1 MQHATPAAPAVRETL
16 ERLLASQT
24 FGRSERARKLLR
36 YLVEREQAGEAD
48 RLKGF
53 SIAMDVFG
61 KDGDFDPSTDAVV
74 RVQAGRLR
82 ELLQHYFA
90 NEGIAEPVRI
100 AIPRGGYVPA
110 YELNAIRLP
119 DVAEAV
125 PKLKLDGAVAADRP
139 NDAGTGM
146 PDAVLPAS
154 ATPSPAPSVVR
165 HLRFFWM
172 AIALVIAMLGV
183 LILRQGSNALLTGG
197 DIPATLE
204 TAGATSSVAP
214 SAMADALPLV
224 YIDVKANSADASRVA
239 ASLRAGLSGFDTI
252 DFIGRDTVNRPDP
265 ANDATSFVFDILPGP
280 NAGDITI
287 ELQSM
292 ASGRVLLSRNLTPA
306 DSAPA
311 AVEDRIADMLSSA
324 LPASGTIY
332 NYIEQT
338 GVPNGLTQCLLLNDK
353 YYLDQNART
362 HDAAYRCLESLADGG
377 TKSSLVYSELASLH
391 LEAVSD
397 HYAYPPDATI
407 EKAVE
412 LAHRGVQMG
421 PTSPYA
427 HRSYGYVSSRLG
439 NTDEAIR
446 WMRKAYELNPYDLGM
461 AAAYGYGLIFAGR
474 YAEGTPILAHAAET
488 FSGHSTW
495 WDYGLFVGEFMLG
508 DMDKAVAASMAL
520 RTTAAKSHYLAARLI
535 GAKAAGQDNLVTTL
549 LNELNTRFP
558 KFAADPRATFVE
570 RKYPA
575 DLTDRLIQAL
585 RAAGLGNAS

>member
-119 DVAEAV
+119 DIAESV
-125 PKLKLDGAVAADRP
+125 PELRLDGAASTDRS
-139 NDAGTGM
+139 NEAGTGM
-146 PDAVLPAS
+146 LEAMSLAS
-154 ATPSPAPSVVR
+154 VPSSPAPSVAR

-183 LILRQGSNALLTGG
+183 LILRQGSTALLAGG
-197 DIPATLE
+197 DISAMPE
-204 TAGATSSVAP
+204 IAGATASITA
-214 SAMADALPLV
+214 SARADALPQV
-224 YIDVKANSADASRVA
+224 YIGLKADGPDASRVA

-252 DFIGRDTVNRPDP
+252 DFIGRDTVGDP
-265 ANDATSFVFDILPGP
+265 ADDATSFIFDVLSGP
-280 NAGDITI
+280 DAGDITI

-338 GVPNGLTQCLLLNDK
+338 GTPNGLTQCLLLNGK

-362 HDAAYRCLESLADGG
+362 HEAAYRCLEKLANGG

-397 HYAYPPDATI
+397 HYAYPPNATI
-407 EKAVE
+407 ETAVE
-412 LAHRGVQMG
+412 FAHRGVQMG

-474 YAEGTPILAHAAET
+474 YAEGTPILDHAVET
-488 FSGHSTW
+488 FSGHPTW

-508 DMDKAVAASMAL
+508 DMNKAVAASMAL
-520 RTTAAKSHYLAARLI
+520 RTTATKSHYLAARLV
-535 GAKAAGQDNLVTTL
+535 GAKAAGQDHLVSTL
-549 LNELNTRFP
+549 LKQLTTEFP

-570 RKYPA
+570 RNYPA
-575 DLTDRLIQAL
+575 DLPDRLVHAL
-585 RAAGLGNAS
+585 

>member
-119 DVAEAV
+119 GLAEAV
-125 PKLKLDGAVAADRP
+125 PELRLDGAVSADRS
-139 NDAGTGM
+139 NEAGTGM
-146 PDAVLPAS
+146 LDAMSLAS
-154 ATPSPAPSVVR
+154 VPSSPAPSVAR

-183 LILRQGSNALLTGG
+183 LILRQGSTALLAGG
-197 DIPATLE
+197 DISATPE
-204 TAGATSSVAP
+204 IAGATASVTA
-214 SAMADALPLV
+214 SARADALPQV
-224 YIDVKANSADASRVA
+224 YIGLKADGPDASRVA

-252 DFIGRDTVNRPDP
+252 DFIGRDTVGDP
-265 ANDATSFVFDILPGP
+265 ADDAASFIFDVLPGP
-280 NAGDITI
+280 DAGDITI

-338 GVPNGLTQCLLLNDK
+338 GTPNGLTQCLLLNGK

-362 HDAAYRCLESLADGG
+362 HEAAYRCLEKLANGG

-397 HYAYPPDATI
+397 HYAYPPNATI
-407 EKAVE
+407 ETAVE
-412 LAHRGVQMG
+412 FAHRGVQMG

-474 YAEGTPILAHAAET
+474 YAEGTPILDHAAET
-488 FSGHSTW
+488 FSGHPTW

-508 DMDKAVAASMAL
+508 DMNKAVAASMAL
-520 RTTAAKSHYLAARLI
+520 RTTATKSHYLAARLV
-535 GAKAAGQDNLVTTL
+535 GAKAAGQDHLVSTL
-549 LNELNTRFP
+549 LKQLTTEFP

-575 DLTDRLIQAL
+575 DLTDRLVQAL
-585 RAAGLGNAS
+585 RAAGLGSPS

>member
-119 DVAEAV
+119 DIAEAV
-125 PKLKLDGAVAADRP
+125 PELRLDGAVSADRS
-139 NDAGTGM
+139 NEAGTGM
-146 PDAVLPAS
+146 LDAMSLAS
-154 ATPSPAPSVVR
+154 VPSSPAPSVAR

-183 LILRQGSNALLTGG
+183 LILRQGSTALLAGG
-197 DIPATLE
+197 DISATPE
-204 TAGATSSVAP
+204 IAGATASVTA
-214 SAMADALPLV
+214 SARADALPQV
-224 YIDVKANSADASRVA
+224 YIGLKADGPDASRVA

-252 DFIGRDTVNRPDP
+252 DFIGRDTVGDP
-265 ANDATSFVFDILPGP
+265 ADDAASFIFDVLPGP
-280 NAGDITI
+280 DAGDITI

-338 GVPNGLTQCLLLNDK
+338 GTPNGLTQCLLLNGK

-362 HDAAYRCLESLADGG
+362 HEAAYRCLEKLANGG

-397 HYAYPPDATI
+397 HYAYPPNATI
-407 EKAVE
+407 ETAVE
-412 LAHRGVQMG
+412 FAHRGVQMG

-474 YAEGTPILAHAAET
+474 YAEGTPILDHAAET
-488 FSGHSTW
+488 FSGHPTW
-495 WDYGLFVGEFMLG
+495 WDYGLFVGELMLG
-508 DMDKAVAASMAL
+508 DMNKAVAASMAL
-520 RTTAAKSHYLAARLI
+520 RTTATKSHYLAARLV
-535 GAKAAGQDNLVTTL
+535 GAKAAGQDHLVGTL
-549 LNELNTRFP
+549 LKQLTTEFP

-575 DLTDRLIQAL
+575 DLTDRLVQAL
-585 RAAGLGNAS
+585 RAAGLGSPS

>member
-1 MQHATPAAPAVRETL
+1 LQHATPAAPAVRETL

-119 DVAEAV
+119 DVPEAV
-125 PKLKLDGAVAADRP
+125 PQLRLDGAVSTDRP
-139 NDAGTGM
+139 IDASTGS
-146 PDAVLPAS
+146 PDTLLPAS
-154 ATPSPAPSVVR
+154 ATPTPSVVR
-165 HLRFFWM
+165 QLRFFWM

-183 LILRQGSNALLTGG
+183 LILRQGSSALLAGG
-197 DIPATLE
+197 DMSATLD
-204 TAGATSSVAP
+204 TAGSTGSIAP
-214 SAMADALPLV
+214 SAMAEALPLV
-224 YIDVKANSADASRVA
+224 YIDVKADGADASRVA

-252 DFIGRDTVNRPDP
+252 DFIGRDTINMRDP
-265 ANDATSFVFDILPGP
+265 ASDATSFIFDILPGP

-287 ELQSM
+287 ELQSV
-292 ASGRVLLSRNLTPA
+292 ASGRVLLSRNLTST
-306 DSAPA
+306 DSAPT

-338 GVPNGLTQCLLLNDK
+338 GTPNGLTECLLLNDK
-353 YYLDQNART
+353 YYLDQNAKT
-362 HDAAYRCLESLADGG
+362 HEAAYRCLETLANAGA
-377 TKSSLVYSELASLH
+377 KSSLVYSELASLH

-397 HYAYPPDATI
+397 HYAYPPNATI

-412 LAHRGVQMG
+412 FAHRGVQMG

-427 HRSYGYVSSRLG
+427 HRSYGYVSSHLG

-446 WMRKAYELNPYDLGM
+446 WMRKASELNPYDLGM

-520 RTTAAKSHYLAARLI
+520 RTTATKSHYLAARLI
-535 GAKAAGQDNLVTTL
+535 GAKAAGQGQLVGTL
-549 LNELNTRFP
+549 LDELNTKFP

-570 RKYPA
+570 RKYPV
-575 DLTDRLIQAL
+575 DLTDRLVQAL

>member
-24 FGRSERARKLLR
+24 FGRSERARKLIR

-82 ELLQHYFA
+82 ELLQQYFA
-90 NEGIAEPVRI
+90 NEGVAEPVRI

-119 DVAEAV
+119 EAV
-125 PKLKLDGAVAADRP
+125 KPAEQTEAAAAPSEHFGAADDTIAP
-139 NDAGTGM
+139 VALLA
-146 PDAVLPAS
+146 PPVAPL
-154 ATPSPAPSVVR
+154 PSVAR

-172 AIALVIAMLGV
+172 AIAVVIAMLGI
-183 LILRQGSNALLTGG
+183 LILRQGSGALLAG
-197 DIPATLE
+197 DDLSATLA
-204 TAGATSSVAP
+204 TASQASAVVP
-214 SAMADALPLV
+214 SAIAESLPLV
-224 YIDVKANSADASRVA
+224 YIDVKADGADASRVA

-252 DFIGRDTVNRPDP
+252 DFIGRDTINRHDP
-265 ANDATSFVFDILPGP
+265 ATEATSFIFDILPGP

-287 ELQSM
+287 ELQSV

-311 AVEDRIADMLSSA
+311 VIEDRVADMLSSA

-338 GVPNGLTQCLLLNDK
+338 GTPNGLTECLLLNDK

-362 HDAAYRCLESLADGG
+362 HEAAYRCLETLANSGA
-377 TKSSLVYSELASLH
+377 KSSLVYSELASLQV
-391 LEAVSD
+391 EAVSD
-397 HYAYPPDATI
+397 HYAYPLNATI

-412 LAHRGVQMG
+412 FAHRGVQMG

-427 HRSYGYVSSRLG
+427 HRAYGYVSSRLG

-474 YAEGTPILAHAAET
+474 YAEGTPILTHAAET

-495 WDYGLFVGEFMLG
+495 WDYGLFVGDFMLG
-508 DMDKAVAASMAL
+508 DMNKAIAASMAL
-520 RTTAAKSHYLAARLI
+520 RTTATKSHYLAARLI
-535 GAKAAGQDNLVTTL
+535 GAKAAGQDHLVTTL
-549 LNELNTRFP
+549 LEELNTKFP

-575 DLTDRLIQAL
+575 DLTERLVQAL
-585 RAAGLGNAS
+585 RAAGLGNPS

>member
-119 DVAEAV
+119 DLAEAV
-125 PKLKLDGAVAADRP
+125 PELRQDGAVSTDRS
-139 NDAGTGM
+139 NEAGTGM
-146 PDAVLPAS
+146 LEAMSLAS
-154 ATPSPAPSVVR
+154 VPSSPAPSVAR

-183 LILRQGSNALLTGG
+183 LILRQGSTALLAGG
-197 DIPATLE
+197 DISATPE
-204 TAGATSSVAP
+204 IAGATASITA
-214 SAMADALPLV
+214 SARADALPQV
-224 YIDVKANSADASRVA
+224 YIGLKADGPDASRVA

-252 DFIGRDTVNRPDP
+252 DFIGRDTVGDP
-265 ANDATSFVFDILPGP
+265 ADDATSFIFDVLSGP
-280 NAGDITI
+280 DAGDITI

-338 GVPNGLTQCLLLNDK
+338 GTPNGLTQCLLLNGK

-362 HDAAYRCLESLADGG
+362 HEAAYRCLEKLANGG

-397 HYAYPPDATI
+397 HYAYPPNATI
-407 EKAVE
+407 ETAVE
-412 LAHRGVQMG
+412 FAHRGVQMG

-474 YAEGTPILAHAAET
+474 YAEGTPILDHAVET
-488 FSGHSTW
+488 FSGHPTW

-508 DMDKAVAASMAL
+508 DMNKAVAASMAL
-520 RTTAAKSHYLAARLI
+520 RTTATKSHYLAARLI
-535 GAKAAGQDNLVTTL
+535 GAKAAGQDHLVSTL
-549 LNELNTRFP
+549 LKQLTTEFP

-575 DLTDRLIQAL
+575 DLTDRLVQAL
-585 RAAGLGNAS
+585 RAAGLGSPS

>member
-90 NEGIAEPVRI
+90 NEGVAEPVRI

-119 DVAEAV
+119 AEVV
-125 PKLKLDGAVAADRP
+125 PELRLDGATSADRA
-139 NDAGTGM
+139 NEASTGM
-146 PDAVLPAS
+146 PDAV
-154 ATPSPAPSVVR
+154 SPAFAKPTPSVVR
-165 HLRFFWM
+165 QLRFFWM
-172 AIALVIAMLGV
+172 AIALVIAMLGL
-183 LILRQGSNALLTGG
+183 LILRQGGSALLTGG
-197 DIPATLE
+197 GDMSATLE
-204 TAGATSSVAP
+204 TAGATSSIAP
-214 SAMADALPLV
+214 SATADALPLV
-224 YIDVKANSADASRVA
+224 YIDVKAEGADASRVA

-252 DFIGRDTVNRPDP
+252 DFIGRDTSTDP
-265 ANDATSFVFDILPGP
+265 ADDATSFIFDILPGP

-338 GVPNGLTQCLLLNDK
+338 GAPNGLTQCLLLNDK

-362 HDAAYRCLESLADGG
+362 HEAAYRCLENLVNGG
-377 TKSSLVYSELASLH
+377 AKSSLVYSELASLQ

-397 HYAYPPDATI
+397 HYAYPPNATI

-412 LAHRGVQMG
+412 FAHRGVQMG

-508 DMDKAVAASMAL
+508 NTNKAVAASMAL
-520 RTTAAKSHYLAARLI
+520 RTTATKSHYLAARLI
-535 GAKAAGQDNLVTTL
+535 GAKAAGQDHLVSTL
-549 LNELNTRFP
+549 LGELNTQFP

-575 DLTDRLIQAL
+575 DLTDRLVQAL

>member
-36 YLVEREQAGEAD
+36 YIVEREQAGEAD

-119 DVAEAV
+119 AEAV
-125 PKLKLDGAVAADRP
+125 PELKLDGAVPADRP
-139 NDAGTGM
+139 IDAGTGT

-154 ATPSPAPSVVR
+154 ATPPPSVVR

-183 LILRQGSNALLTGG
+183 LILRQGSSALLTGG
-197 DIPATLE
+197 DMPATLV
-204 TAGATSSVAP
+204 TAGATSSIAP

-224 YIDVKANSADASRVA
+224 YIDVRANGADASRVA

-252 DFIGRDTVNRPDP
+252 DFIGRDTVDRRDP
-265 ANDATSFVFDILPGP
+265 ANDATSFIFDILPGP
-280 NAGDITI
+280 NASDVTI

-338 GVPNGLTQCLLLNDK
+338 GAPNGLTQCLLLNDK
-353 YYLDQNART
+353 YYLDQNAKT
-362 HDAAYRCLESLADGG
+362 HDAAYRCLENLANGG

-397 HYAYPPDATI
+397 HYAYPPNATI

-412 LAHRGVQMG
+412 FALRGVQMG

-439 NTDEAIR
+439 NKEEAIR

-461 AAAYGYGLIFAGR
+461 AASYGYGLIFAGR

-495 WDYGLFVGEFMLG
+495 WDYGLFVGEFMQG
-508 DMDKAVAASMAL
+508 DMNKAVAASMAL
-520 RTTAAKSHYLAARLI
+520 RTTATKSHYLAARLI

-549 LNELNTRFP
+549 LDELNTKFP
-558 KFAADPRATFVE
+558 KFAADPRATFVD

-575 DLTDRLIQAL
+575 DLTDRLVQAL
-585 RAAGLGNAS
+585 HAAGLGNPS

>member
-90 NEGIAEPVRI
+90 NEGKGEPVRI
-100 AIPRGGYVPA
+100 AIPRGGYVPS
-110 YELNAIRLP
+110 YELNAIKLP
-119 DVAEAV
+119 DAPDPVGDLKSAEASSAD
-125 PKLKLDGAVAADRP
+125 PSDGLRERAPVS
-139 NDAGTGM
+139 
-146 PDAVLPAS
+146 VLPPAAS
-154 ATPSPAPSVVR
+154 PSVVL

-172 AIALVIAMLGV
+172 AMALVIAMLGV
-183 LILRQGSNALLTGG
+183 LILRQGGSALLAGNDLPSTFEITGITG
-197 DIPATLE
+197 SIVKPA
-204 TAGATSSVAP
+204 AV
-214 SAMADALPLV
+214 DALPRV
-224 YIDVKANSADASRVA
+224 FIDVKVDSADAGRVA
-239 ASLRAGLSGFDTI
+239 ATLRAGLSGFDTI
-252 DFIGRDTVNRPDP
+252 DFIGRDPASGHDQ
-265 ANDATSFVFDILPGP
+265 ANDPTSFVFDILPGP
-280 NAGDITI
+280 NAGDITM
-287 ELQSM
+287 ELQSL

-306 DSAPA
+306 DSAPP
-311 AVEDRIADMLSSA
+311 AVEDRVADMLSSA

-338 GVPNGLTQCLLLNDK
+338 GEPNGLTECLLLNDK
-353 YYLDQNART
+353 YYLDQNAGN
-362 HDAAYRCLESLADGG
+362 HEAAYRCLETLADTGA
-377 TKSSLVYSELASLH
+377 KSSLVYSELASLH

-397 HYAYPPDATI
+397 HYSYPPGATI

-412 LAHRGVQMG
+412 LAHRAIQMG

-427 HRSYGYVSSRLG
+427 HRAYGYVNSSLG

-446 WMRKAYELNPYDLGM
+446 WMRKAYELNRYDLGM
-461 AAAYGYGLIFAGR
+461 AAAYGNGLIFAGR
-474 YAEGTPILAHAAET
+474 YAEGTPILAHAADT

-495 WDYGLFVGEFMLG
+495 WDYGLFVGQFMLG
-508 DMDKAVAASMAL
+508 DMNKAVAASNAL
-520 RTTAAKSHYLAARLI
+520 RTTEMKSHYLAARLI
-535 GAKAAGQDNLVTTL
+535 GAKASGQEQLASRL
-549 LNELNTRFP
+549 LAELNNKFP
-558 KFAADPRATFVE
+558 KFAADPRATFLE
-570 RKYPA
+570 RGYPQ
-575 DLTDRLIQAL
+575 DLTNRLVQAL
-585 RAAGLGNAS
+585 HAAGLGNAS

>member
-119 DVAEAV
+119 DIAESV
-125 PKLKLDGAVAADRP
+125 PELRLDGAASTDRS
-139 NDAGTGM
+139 NEAGTGM
-146 PDAVLPAS
+146 LEAMSLAS
-154 ATPSPAPSVVR
+154 VPSSPAPSVAR

-183 LILRQGSNALLTGG
+183 LILRQGSTALLAGG
-197 DIPATLE
+197 DISAMPE
-204 TAGATSSVAP
+204 IAGATASITA
-214 SAMADALPLV
+214 SARADALPQV
-224 YIDVKANSADASRVA
+224 YIGLKADGPDASRVA

-252 DFIGRDTVNRPDP
+252 DFIGRDTVGDP
-265 ANDATSFVFDILPGP
+265 ADDATSFIFDVLSGP
-280 NAGDITI
+280 DAGDITI

-338 GVPNGLTQCLLLNDK
+338 GTPNGLTQCLLLNGK

-362 HDAAYRCLESLADGG
+362 HEAAYRCLEKLANGG

-397 HYAYPPDATI
+397 HYAYPPNATI
-407 EKAVE
+407 ETAVE
-412 LAHRGVQMG
+412 FAHRGVQMG

-474 YAEGTPILAHAAET
+474 YAEGTPILDHAAET
-488 FSGHSTW
+488 FSGHPTW
-495 WDYGLFVGEFMLG
+495 WDYGLFVGELMLG
-508 DMDKAVAASMAL
+508 DMNKAVAASMAL
-520 RTTAAKSHYLAARLI
+520 RTTATKSHYLAARLI
-535 GAKAAGQDNLVTTL
+535 GAKAAGQDHLVSTL
-549 LNELNTRFP
+549 LKQLTTEFP

-575 DLTDRLIQAL
+575 DLTDRLVQAL
-585 RAAGLGNAS
+585 RAAGLGSPS

>member
-119 DVAEAV
+119 DIAEAV
-125 PKLKLDGAVAADRP
+125 PELRLDGAVSA
-139 NDAGTGM
+139 NQSNEAGTGM
-146 PDAVLPAS
+146 PDAMSLAS
-154 ATPSPAPSVVR
+154 VPSSPAPSVAR

-183 LILRQGSNALLTGG
+183 LILRQGSTALLAGG
-197 DIPATLE
+197 DISAMPE
-204 TAGATSSVAP
+204 TAGATASITA
-214 SAMADALPLV
+214 SARADALPQV
-224 YIDVKANSADASRVA
+224 YIGLKADGPDASRVA

-252 DFIGRDTVNRPDP
+252 DFIGRDTVSDP
-265 ANDATSFVFDILPGP
+265 ANDAASFIFDVLPGP
-280 NAGDITI
+280 DAGDITI

-338 GVPNGLTQCLLLNDK
+338 GTPNGLTQCLLLNGK

-362 HDAAYRCLESLADGG
+362 HEAAYRCLEKLANGG

-397 HYAYPPDATI
+397 HYAYPPNATI
-407 EKAVE
+407 ETAVE
-412 LAHRGVQMG
+412 FAHRGVQMG

-439 NTDEAIR
+439 NTEEAIR

-474 YAEGTPILAHAAET
+474 YAEGTPILDHAAET
-488 FSGHSTW
+488 FSGHPTW
-495 WDYGLFVGEFMLG
+495 WDYGLFVGELMLG
-508 DMDKAVAASMAL
+508 DMNKAVAASMAL
-520 RTTAAKSHYLAARLI
+520 RTTATKSHYLAARLV
-535 GAKAAGQDNLVTTL
+535 GARAAGQDHLVSTL
-549 LNELNTRFP
+549 LKQLTTEFP

-575 DLTDRLIQAL
+575 DLTDRLVQAL
-585 RAAGLGNAS
+585 RAAGLGSPS

>member
-1 MQHATPAAPAVRETL
+1 VRETL

-24 FGRSERARKLLR
+24 FGRSERARKLIR

-61 KDGDFDPSTDAVV
+61 KDGDFDSSTDAVV

-82 ELLQHYFA
+82 ELLKHYFA
-90 NEGIAEPVRI
+90 NEGIADPVRI

-119 DVAEAV
+119 DAPDSV
-125 PKLKLDGAVAADRP
+125 LDLESGEADRP
-139 NDAGTGM
+139 DGVHERA
-146 PDAVLPAS
+146 PVAV
-154 ATPSPAPSVVR
+154 SPAAAAASSSVVV

-183 LILRQGSNALLTGG
+183 LILRQGGSALLAGDDITSTFEASGTTGS
-197 DIPATLE
+197 I
-204 TAGATSSVAP
+204 VP
-214 SAMADALPLV
+214 SAAPDALPLV
-224 YIDVKANSADASRVA
+224 YIDVTAGSADAGRVA

-252 DFIGRDTVNRPDP
+252 DFIGRDPATRHDG
-265 ANDATSFVFDILPGP
+265 ANDPTSFVFDILPGP
-280 NAGDITI
+280 NAGDVTI
-287 ELQSM
+287 ELQSL
-292 ASGRVLLSRNLTPA
+292 ASGKVLLSRNLTPA
-306 DSAPA
+306 DSAPS
-311 AVEDRIADMLSSA
+311 AVEDRVSDMLSLA

-338 GVPNGLTQCLLLNDK
+338 GEPNGLTECLLLNDK
-353 YYLDQNART
+353 YYLDQNAAT
-362 HDAAYRCLESLADGG
+362 HEAAYRCLEALAKVGA
-377 TKSSLVYSELASLH
+377 KSSLVYSELASLH

-412 LAHRGVQMG
+412 LAHRGIQMG

-427 HRSYGYVSSRLG
+427 HRSYGYVSSSLG

-446 WMRKAYELNPYDLGM
+446 WMRKAYELNRYDLGM
-461 AAAYGYGLIFAGR
+461 AAAYGNGLIFAGR

-495 WDYGLFVGEFMLG
+495 WDYGLFVGQFMLG
-508 DMDKAVAASMAL
+508 DINKAVAASNAL
-520 RTTAAKSHYLAARLI
+520 RTTEMKPHYLAARLI
-535 GAKAAGQDNLVTTL
+535 GARAAGQQQTAATL
-549 LNELNTRFP
+549 LGELNSKFP

-570 RKYPA
+570 RGYPE
-575 DLTDRLIQAL
+575 DLTNRLVQAL

>member
-61 KDGDFDPSTDAVV
+61 KDGDFDSSTDAVV

-82 ELLQHYFA
+82 ELLQNYFA

-119 DVAEAV
+119 DAPVSVPDLKPGEASS
-125 PKLKLDGAVAADRP
+125 ADRP
-139 NDAGTGM
+139 DGADERA
-146 PDAVLPAS
+146 PVPVAPAAAAAS
-154 ATPSPAPSVVR
+154 PSVVI

-183 LILRQGSNALLTGG
+183 VIVRQGGSALLAG
-197 DIPATLE
+197 DDIASTLE
-204 TAGATSSVAP
+204 ASATTGSIVP
-214 SAMADALPLV
+214 SAAADALPLV
-224 YIDVKANSADASRVA
+224 YIDARADGADAGRVA

-252 DFIGRDTVNRPDP
+252 DFIGRDPATRHDK
-265 ANDATSFVFDILPGP
+265 ANDPTSFVFDILPGP

-287 ELQSM
+287 ELQSL
-292 ASGRVLLSRNLTPA
+292 ASGKVLLSRNLTPA
-306 DSAPA
+306 DSAPS
-311 AVEDRIADMLSSA
+311 AVEDHVSDMLSLA

-338 GVPNGLTQCLLLNDK
+338 GEPNGLTECLLLNDK
-353 YYLDQNART
+353 YYLDQNAGT
-362 HDAAYRCLESLADGG
+362 HASAYRCLEALAKVGA
-377 TKSSLVYSELASLH
+377 KSSLVYSELASLH

-412 LAHRGVQMG
+412 LARRGIQMG

-427 HRSYGYVSSRLG
+427 HRAYGYVSSSLG

-446 WMRKAYELNPYDLGM
+446 WMRKAYELNRYDLGM
-461 AAAYGYGLIFAGR
+461 AAAYGNGLIFAGR

-495 WDYGLFVGEFMLG
+495 WDYGLFVGQFMLG
-508 DMDKAVAASMAL
+508 DMNKAVAAGNAL
-520 RTTAAKSHYLAARLI
+520 RTTEMKPHYLAARLI
-535 GAKAAGQDNLVTTL
+535 GARAAGQQQTAATL
-549 LNELNTRFP
+549 LGELNSKFP

-570 RKYPA
+570 RGYPE
-575 DLTDRLIQAL
+575 DLTNRLVQAL

>member
-119 DVAEAV
+119 DIAEAV
-125 PKLKLDGAVAADRP
+125 PELRLDGAASADQS
-139 NDAGTGM
+139 NEAGTGM
-146 PDAVLPAS
+146 LDAMSLAS
-154 ATPSPAPSVVR
+154 VPSSPAPSVAR

-183 LILRQGSNALLTGG
+183 LILRQGSTALLAGG
-197 DIPATLE
+197 DISATPE
-204 TAGATSSVAP
+204 IAGATASITA
-214 SAMADALPLV
+214 SARADALPQV
-224 YIDVKANSADASRVA
+224 YIGLKADGPDASRVA

-252 DFIGRDTVNRPDP
+252 DFIGRDTVGDP
-265 ANDATSFVFDILPGP
+265 ADDATSFIFDVLSGP
-280 NAGDITI
+280 DAGDITI

-338 GVPNGLTQCLLLNDK
+338 GTPNGLTQCLLLNGK

-362 HDAAYRCLESLADGG
+362 HEAAYRCLEKLANGG

-397 HYAYPPDATI
+397 HYAYPPNATI
-407 EKAVE
+407 ETAVE
-412 LAHRGVQMG
+412 FAHRGVQMG

-474 YAEGTPILAHAAET
+474 YAEGTPILDHAVET
-488 FSGHSTW
+488 FSGHPTW

-508 DMDKAVAASMAL
+508 DMNKAVAASMAL
-520 RTTAAKSHYLAARLI
+520 RTTATKSHYLAARLI
-535 GAKAAGQDNLVTTL
+535 GAKAAGQDHLVSTL
-549 LNELNTRFP
+549 LKQLTTEFP

-575 DLTDRLIQAL
+575 DLTDRLVQAL
-585 RAAGLGNAS
+585 RAAGLGSQS

>member
-1 MQHATPAAPAVRETL
+1 MPHATPAAPAVRETL
-16 ERLLASQT
+16 ERLLASET
-24 FGRSERARKLLR
+24 FGRSERARKLIR

-82 ELLQHYFA
+82 ELLQQYFA
-90 NEGIAEPVRI
+90 NEGIAEPFRI

-119 DVAEAV
+119 EAAKPAEQ
-125 PKLKLDGAVAADRP
+125 
-139 NDAGTGM
+139 
-146 PDAVLPAS
+146 AS
-154 ATPSPAPSVVR
+154 AAAAPAEHPNAAEDAAAPAALLAPAAAPAPSVAR
-165 HLRFFWM
+165 HLKFFWM
-172 AIALVIAMLGV
+172 AIAVVIAMLGV
-183 LILRQGSNALLTGG
+183 LILRQGSGTLLAGG
-197 DIPATLE
+197 DLPATFE
-204 TAGATSSVAP
+204 SAGLTSSIAP
-214 SAMADALPLV
+214 SPVSEALPLV
-224 YIDVKANSADASRVA
+224 YIAVKASGADASRIA

-252 DFIGRDTVNRPDP
+252 DFIGRDTVGKTDP
-265 ANDATSFVFDILPGP
+265 VNDPTSFIFDILPGP
-280 NAGDITI
+280 NTGDITI
-287 ELQSM
+287 ELQSV
-292 ASGRVLLSRNLTPA
+292 ASGRVLLSRNLTSA
-306 DSAPA
+306 DSTPTAI
-311 AVEDRIADMLSSA
+311 EDRVADMLSSA

-338 GVPNGLTQCLLLNDK
+338 GTPNGLTECLLLNDK

-362 HDAAYRCLESLADGG
+362 HEAAYRCLESLANSGA
-377 TKSSLVYSELASLH
+377 KSSLVYSELASLQV
-391 LEAVSD
+391 EAVSD
-397 HYAYPPDATI
+397 HYVYPPNATI

-427 HRSYGYVSSRLG
+427 HRAYGYVSSRLG

-474 YAEGTPILAHAAET
+474 YAEGTPILTHAAET

-495 WDYGLFVGEFMLG
+495 WDYGLFVGDFMLG
-508 DMDKAVAASMAL
+508 DMNKAIAASMAL
-520 RTTAAKSHYLAARLI
+520 RTTATKSHYLAARLI
-535 GAKAAGQDNLVTTL
+535 GAKAAGQDSLVTTL
-549 LNELNTRFP
+549 LNELNAKFP
-558 KFAADPRATFVE
+558 KFAADPRSTFVE

-575 DLTDRLIQAL
+575 DLTDRLVGAL
-585 RAAGLGNAS
+585 RAAGLGSAS

>member
-119 DVAEAV
+119 DIAEAV
-125 PKLKLDGAVAADRP
+125 PELRLDGAASADQS
-139 NDAGTGM
+139 NEAGTGM
-146 PDAVLPAS
+146 LDAMSLAS
-154 ATPSPAPSVVR
+154 VPSSPAPSVAR

-183 LILRQGSNALLTGG
+183 LILRQGSTALLAGG
-197 DIPATLE
+197 DISATPE
-204 TAGATSSVAP
+204 IAGATASITA
-214 SAMADALPLV
+214 SARADALPQV
-224 YIDVKANSADASRVA
+224 YIGLKADGPDASRVA

-252 DFIGRDTVNRPDP
+252 DFIGRDTAGDP
-265 ANDATSFVFDILPGP
+265 ADDATSFIFDVLSGP
-280 NAGDITI
+280 DAGDITI

-338 GVPNGLTQCLLLNDK
+338 GTPNGLTQCLLLNGK

-362 HDAAYRCLESLADGG
+362 HEAAYRCLEKLANGG

-397 HYAYPPDATI
+397 HYAYPPNATI
-407 EKAVE
+407 ETAVE
-412 LAHRGVQMG
+412 FAHRGVQMG

-474 YAEGTPILAHAAET
+474 YVEGTPILDHAAET
-488 FSGHSTW
+488 FSGHPTW
-495 WDYGLFVGEFMLG
+495 WDYGLFVGELMLG
-508 DMDKAVAASMAL
+508 DMNKAVAASMAL
-520 RTTAAKSHYLAARLI
+520 RTTATKSHYLAARLI
-535 GAKAAGQDNLVTTL
+535 GAKAAGQDHLVSTL
-549 LNELNTRFP
+549 LKQLTTEFP

-575 DLTDRLIQAL
+575 DLTDRLVQAL
-585 RAAGLGNAS
+585 RAAGLGSQS

>member
-119 DVAEAV
+119 DIAEAV
-125 PKLKLDGAVAADRP
+125 PELRLDGAASADQS
-139 NDAGTGM
+139 NEAGTGM
-146 PDAVLPAS
+146 LDAMSLAS
-154 ATPSPAPSVVR
+154 VPPSPAPSVAR

-183 LILRQGSNALLTGG
+183 LILRQGSTALLAGG
-197 DIPATLE
+197 DISATPE
-204 TAGATSSVAP
+204 IAGATASITA
-214 SAMADALPLV
+214 SARADALPQV
-224 YIDVKANSADASRVA
+224 YIGLKADGPDASRVA

-252 DFIGRDTVNRPDP
+252 DFIGRDTVGDP
-265 ANDATSFVFDILPGP
+265 ADDATSFIFDVLSGP
-280 NAGDITI
+280 DAGDITI

-338 GVPNGLTQCLLLNDK
+338 GTPNGLTQCLLLNGK

-362 HDAAYRCLESLADGG
+362 HEAAYRCLEKLANGG

-397 HYAYPPDATI
+397 HYAYPPNATI
-407 EKAVE
+407 ETAVE
-412 LAHRGVQMG
+412 FAHRGVQMG

-474 YAEGTPILAHAAET
+474 YAEGTPILDHAVET
-488 FSGHSTW
+488 FSGHPTW

-508 DMDKAVAASMAL
+508 DMNKAVAASMAL
-520 RTTAAKSHYLAARLI
+520 RTTATKSHYLAARLI
-535 GAKAAGQDNLVTTL
+535 GAKAAGQDHLVSTL
-549 LNELNTRFP
+549 LNQLTTEFP

-575 DLTDRLIQAL
+575 DLTDRLVQAL
-585 RAAGLGNAS
+585 RAAGLGSPS

>member
-90 NEGIAEPVRI
+90 NEGVAEPVRI

-119 DVAEAV
+119 AIPELA
-125 PKLKLDGAVAADRP
+125 LNGAATDQAT
-139 NDAGTGM
+139 DAGTGM
-146 PDAVLPAS
+146 PDASPAS
-154 ATPSPAPSVVR
+154 ATPAPSVVR

-172 AIALVIAMLGV
+172 AITLVIAMLGV
-183 LILRQGSNALLTGG
+183 LILRQGSSALLAGG
-197 DIPATLE
+197 DMSAPLE
-204 TAGATSSVAP
+204 AAGATGSIVP

-224 YIDVKANSADASRVA
+224 HIDLKAEGADAGRVA

-252 DFIGRDTVNRPDP
+252 DFIGRDTATDP
-265 ANDATSFVFDILPGP
+265 ADDATSFIFDILPGP

-338 GVPNGLTQCLLLNDK
+338 GAPNGLTQCLLLNDK

-362 HDAAYRCLESLADGG
+362 HEAAYRCLETLVNGG

-397 HYAYPPDATI
+397 HYAYPPNATI

-412 LAHRGVQMG
+412 FAHRGVQMG

-508 DMDKAVAASMAL
+508 DMNKAIAASMAL
-520 RTTAAKSHYLAARLI
+520 RTTATKSHYLAARLI
-535 GAKAAGQDNLVTTL
+535 GAKAAGQDHLVSTL
-549 LNELNTRFP
+549 LGELNAEFP

-575 DLTDRLIQAL
+575 DLTDRLVQAL

>member
-119 DVAEAV
+119 DIAEAV
-125 PKLKLDGAVAADRP
+125 PELRLDGAVSA
-139 NDAGTGM
+139 NQSNEAGTGM
-146 PDAVLPAS
+146 PDAMSLAS
-154 ATPSPAPSVVR
+154 VPSSPAPSVAR

-183 LILRQGSNALLTGG
+183 LILRQGSTALLAGG
-197 DIPATLE
+197 DISAMPE
-204 TAGATSSVAP
+204 TAGATASITA
-214 SAMADALPLV
+214 SARADALPQV
-224 YIDVKANSADASRVA
+224 YIGLKADGPDASRVA

-252 DFIGRDTVNRPDP
+252 DFIGRDTVSDP
-265 ANDATSFVFDILPGP
+265 ADDAASFIFDVLPGP
-280 NAGDITI
+280 DAGDITI

-338 GVPNGLTQCLLLNDK
+338 GTPNGLTQCLLLNGK

-362 HDAAYRCLESLADGG
+362 HEAAYRCLEKLANGG

-397 HYAYPPDATI
+397 HYAYPPNATI
-407 EKAVE
+407 ETAVE
-412 LAHRGVQMG
+412 FAHRGVQMG

-474 YAEGTPILAHAAET
+474 YAEGTPILDHAAET
-488 FSGHSTW
+488 FSGHPTW
-495 WDYGLFVGEFMLG
+495 WDYGLFVGELMLG
-508 DMDKAVAASMAL
+508 DMNKAVAASMAL
-520 RTTAAKSHYLAARLI
+520 RTTATKSHYLAARLV
-535 GAKAAGQDNLVTTL
+535 GAKAAGQDHLVSTL
-549 LNELNTRFP
+549 LKQLTTEFP

-575 DLTDRLIQAL
+575 DLTDRLVQAL
-585 RAAGLGNAS
+585 RAAGLGSPS